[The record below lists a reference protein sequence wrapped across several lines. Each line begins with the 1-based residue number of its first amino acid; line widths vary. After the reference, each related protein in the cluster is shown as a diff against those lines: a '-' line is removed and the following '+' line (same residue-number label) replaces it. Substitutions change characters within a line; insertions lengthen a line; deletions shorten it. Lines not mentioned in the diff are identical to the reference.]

1 MYVVWILVVAADITI
16 ANFFRLSTVYSQMQ
30 IIVACVFVFFCNC
43 CIKCRVALITYV
55 CNFFFYQTDGE
66 GMGYCPDVLS
76 HCRSHVQYVWFNCDF
91 KNIKWVFLIFNFQLR
106 ASFEKKIPIWCN
118 VNIPFA
124 IPYLSFIFGIS
135 GWFIQKESR
144 VFLFSFSNCCWSK
157 NNLKLR
163 ICMC

>member
-16 ANFFRLSTVYSQMQ
+16 AIFFGFRLFIPKCRLLSH
-30 IIVACVFVFFCNC
+30 VFLLIFCNC

-76 HCRSHVQYVWFNCDF
+76 HCRSHVQYVRFNYDF

-144 VFLFSFSNCCWSK
+144 VFYFLLVIAVEVK
-157 NNLKLR
+157 T
-163 ICMC
+163 I